1 MKELKNLIKEGAPL
15 VIIVLSQEGLE
26 KSFVFYE
33 EENAEA
39 LEQGNLLLARISCLL
54 SLLDN
59 AVRHGG
65 DRYVGAVE
73 ARPQRKRS
81 AGTGTTGS
89 SAELVAVTNG
99 KQ

>member
-39 LEQGNLLLARISCLL
+39 LEQENLLLARISCLL

-65 DRYVGAVE
+65 EPAEAVG
-73 ARPQRKRS
+73 RNRDNRKFR
-81 AGTGTTGS
+81 
-89 SAELVAVTNG
+89 
-99 KQ
+99 